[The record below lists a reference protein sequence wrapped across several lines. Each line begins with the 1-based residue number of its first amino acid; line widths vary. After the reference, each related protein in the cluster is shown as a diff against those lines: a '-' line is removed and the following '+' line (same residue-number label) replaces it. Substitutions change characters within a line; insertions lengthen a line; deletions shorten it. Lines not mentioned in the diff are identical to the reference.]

1 MIYNPENLVG
11 KTITI
16 SYWKDFP
23 GEYAG
28 VVDIGDGKYKI
39 VFEKFSDSEEDEII
53 WENEQPDSVDERG
66 AYFTNLG
73 DIGNFWMKILEREN
87 KKLEYN
93 QEQQQ
98 TKQKQM
104 KTTVKELAEKL
115 DMEVAYINGFL
126 QTLVKLGKA
135 EVVGKVERPA
145 GTRGKPSNIF
155 EIADGIIGDGE

>member
-1 MIYNPENLVG
+1 MIYRPENLVG
-11 KTITI
+11 KIITI

-23 GEYAG
+23 GEYAR
-28 VVDIGDGKYKI
+28 VFDIGDGKHKI
-39 VFEKFSDSEEDEII
+39 VFEKCSDSDEDEII
-53 WENEQPDSVDERG
+53 WDDEQPDSVDERG

-73 DIGNFWMKILEREN
+73 DIGNFYLKVED

-98 TKQKQM
+98 TKQTQM

-155 EIADGIIGDGE
+155 EIADGIIDK